1 MGSEMCIRDRF
12 HGDETNVSMQLLD
25 TDDVVVNNYFDQPK
39 NNWSL
44 LGMDDALAETVGIC
58 HIAAARAEAA
68 EERTPQENSTP
79 ENTPGKPFKEKM
91 SFNER
96 SL

>member
-1 MGSEMCIRDRF
+1 
-12 HGDETNVSMQLLD
+12 
-25 TDDVVVNNYFDQPK
+25 
-39 NNWSL
+39 
-44 LGMDDALAETVGIC
+44 MDDALAETVGIC

-79 ENTPGKPFKEKM
+79 ENTPGKPSKEKM
-91 SFNER
+91 SFNTR